1 MGFNMAKCKYCGKSA
16 GFFSRSH
23 KECEDKHGKGILG
36 LTGMLQKYFQGAIS
50 ASRMGQNI
58 MQNKAPYFLS
68 DDDIAKV
75 ASQVVT
81 DFTSNLRR
89 PYSARTLSIVS
100 DFIQNIGISYAK
112 LNETGVMSNLGQKL
126 MQGFL
131 IEYFASGTPINQI
144 SNNALAVTN
153 IIPLNAE
160 QRNDVYLSVLNKAA
174 SKFMQDGYM
183 TDSEEQLISSYSSQ
197 LGLSLNDLPVR
208 FTNTDLE
215 KIGQAIVLKDL
226 EKGILPQK
234 PISVPV
240 LLSRGEWA
248 LWVYHNITMLQEKIQ
263 REYRGRSGGF
273 SFRVCKGVTYRTGQ
287 FKGRPIEH
295 SYLDT
300 IGNGSLVVTNKN
312 LIFHCPTASVKIPFA
327 KLIGVTPYSDGLE
340 VHKEEAKPK
349 RTVFQGFDSWFI
361 MSVLS
366 QVNNI

>member
-1 MGFNMAKCKYCGKSA
+1 MGNCKYCGKSA

-23 KECEDKHGKGILG
+23 DECKMKHEQGIQG
-36 LTGMLQKYFQGAIS
+36 LTGMLQKYFQGAIT
-50 ASRMGQNI
+50 ASKMGQNI
-58 MQNKAPYFLS
+58 MQNKAPYFLT

-89 PYSARTLSIVS
+89 PYSTKTLSIVS
-100 DFIQNIGISYAK
+100 DFIQNVGISYAK
-112 LNETGVMSNLGQKL
+112 LNEAGVMSSLGQKL

-131 IEYFASGTPINQI
+131 IEYFASGTPISQAN
-144 SNNALAVTN
+144 NNALAVTN

-160 QRNDVYLSVLNKAA
+160 QRNDVYMTVLNKAA

-183 TDSEEQLISSYSSQ
+183 TDCEEQLISSYSSQ
-197 LGLSLNDLPVR
+197 LGLSLNNLPVR

-240 LLSRGEWA
+240 LLSRGECA
-248 LWVYHNITMLQEKIQ
+248 LWVYHNVTMLQEKIQ

-287 FKGRPIEH
+287 FNGRPVEH
-295 SYLDT
+295 SYFDT
-300 IGNGSLVVTNKN
+300 IGNGSLVVTNKH
-312 LIFHCPTASVKIPFA
+312 LYFHCATTSVKIPYS
-327 KLIGVTPYSDGLE
+327 KLVGVTPYSDGLE

-361 MSVLS
+361 MSVL
-366 QVNNI
+366 NHINI